1 MAVFVNRR
9 GQSLVE
15 FLIAV
20 GIGAVVLLTAI
31 GMMRFMIRLSA
42 HDPVAQIATFFAQD
56 MVSAVTVMAEG
67 SWSSIA
73 DATAGTKY
81 QVSASTD
88 GFIRAANEETKIING
103 ISYTRHFT
111 VSGVSRDSND
121 LISGDAGSADDPST
135 KKITVVVSWL
145 YQGAPYATAVEQYV
159 ARTRNE
165 TVWQTDWVGGPTCPT
180 DDSAVRGVNFRF
192 CATTSGIVDY
202 TSEPGSI
209 KIQGY

>member
-1 MAVFVNRR
+1 MAAFVNHR

-42 HDPVAQIATFFAQD
+42 HDPVAQTATFLAQD
-56 MVSAVTVMAEG
+56 VVSAVIGMTEG

-81 QVSASTD
+81 HVAAGAD
-88 GFIRAANEETKIING
+88 GFIRAADEEIKTING
-103 ISYTRHFT
+103 ISYARHFS
-111 VSGVSRDSND
+111 VSAVSRDSNNT
-121 LISGDAGSADDPST
+121 ISSAAGSADDPST
-135 KKITVVVSWL
+135 KKITVVVSWS
-145 YQGAPYATAVEQYV
+145 YQGAPYTTIIEQYV
-159 ARTRNE
+159 TRTRNE
-165 TVWQTDWVGGPTCPT
+165 IVWQTDWVGGPTCPT
-180 DDSAVRGVNFRF
+180 EDSAVRGVNFRF
-192 CATTSGIVDY
+192 CASTSGIVDY

-209 KIQGY
+209 KIHGY